1 MATGR
6 KGEHSLFLRCD
17 EERDGRPVWLPQ
29 LDDLHLALALLLS
42 HLLFMFSLFG
52 LFCLSL
58 KVCYRAMWPTS
69 CDRRMLRIHS

>member
-1 MATGR
+1 MRASG
-6 KGEHSLFLRCD
+6 GDDLLLLGGD
-17 EERDGRPVWLPQ
+17 EERDSSCVGLPE
-29 LDDLHLALALLLS
+29 LRNVDLALALLLS

-69 CDRRMLRIHS
+69 CDGRMLRIHG